1 MEKRNTLVAGASGLV
16 GSALLHKLISDDR
29 YDKIVLISRNPDISY
44 TSEKII
50 SQLIDFDDLI
60 HLKTKIRIDDVYC
73 ALGTTI
79 KTAGSQDT
87 FRKVDFDYVVNLAK
101 WSQNNGI
108 QRFMVISAMGS
119 KASSAIF
126 YNKVKGEME
135 EAIQKL
141 QIPAV
146 HVFRP
151 SLLLGNRK
159 EKRTGEKIAQ
169 TVMTTLGFIFQGPF
183 LNFRG
188 IKASDVA
195 SSMIDAA
202 FETSPGFHVHLSG
215 DMQPKR

>member
-1 MEKRNTLVAGASGLV
+1 MEKRNTLLAGASGLV
-16 GSALLHKLISDDR
+16 GSALLDKLISDDR

-60 HLKTKIRIDDVYC
+60 HLKTEIRIDDVYC

-79 KTAGSQDT
+79 KTAGSQDA

-108 QRFMVISAMGS
+108 QRFMVVSAMGS

-126 YNKVKGEME
+126 YNKIKGEME
-135 EAIQKL
+135 DAVKL
-141 QIPAV
+141 VQIPET

-169 TVMTTLGFIFQGPF
+169 MVMTAIGFIFKGPL
-183 LNFRG
+183 LNFKG

-195 SSMIDAA
+195 SSMIDTA